1 MTTHDRRGNAQQQAR
16 RRLTRWSIVIA
27 LVLAT
32 VVLATVVLA
41 TPLVVRLRDARASSF
56 RSRFTRDRDALLSRP
71 TGATLTVTESDLAG
85 LPARDG
91 HADE

>member
-1 MTTHDRRGNAQQQAR
+1 M
-16 RRLTRWSIVIA
+16 TRWSIVIA

-32 VVLATVVLA
+32 VVLAT
-41 TPLVVRLRDARASSF
+41 PLVVRLLDARASSF
-56 RSRFTRDRDALLSRP
+56 RSRFTRDRDALLARP